1 MLVAASFCL
10 LLILRILVD
19 ATRVTLPATHDLNR
33 QAGVFESD
41 ISDTA
46 GHGVSGCALPGARCP
61 HRAPEFPDTRC
72 FVRGDRKGGQV
83 GYPWKGLSKCS
94 SEMHI
99 SGR

>member
-1 MLVAASFCL
+1 MLVAASFYL

-19 ATRVTLPATHDLNR
+19 ATMVTLPATHDLNR

-61 HRAPEFPDTRC
+61 FTSSVSASPRLPSLGMRQRFEKAG
-72 FVRGDRKGGQV
+72 RG
-83 GYPWKGLSKCS
+83 PPA
-94 SEMHI
+94 
-99 SGR
+99 GRRLIVDA